1 MNTRELVSSAQRA
14 NFDFAFGLAGALL
27 DEVGKLAE
35 LNARF
40 TRSALKDAW
49 VAAESAIDKPQDWTA
64 VRARSPSR
72 WPKLQSYHREWLDI
86 VSSGHADVI
95 KVAQAG
101 SDQYVHRIQ
110 AFVDDAAKFAP
121 SGSEATVAAWNSAIV
136 AANTLYQTLGSTGS
150 KPSTSR
156 AATST
161 SPRSPRRSRPNGRST
176 RNSRPP
182 SDNGRCGRRNRLP
195 QAERIDGARHPP
207 PSAWQRDEIGR
218 RPQRALLGLRRV
230 VERARGR
237 CDTRPAHCRRAARPA
252 RPARRATRHAHGRA
266 ARGNAGCRC
275 GHGPSLH
282 TPPVRHDATR
292 SVRFSSRCRW
302 HR

>member
-64 VRARSPSR
+64 VPRAFTEPLAE
-72 WPKLQSYHREWLDI
+72 KLQSYHREWLDI

-136 AANTLYQTLGSTGS
+136 AANTLYQTLGSTGQQAVEVARSNFDVAALAAS
-150 KPSTSR
+150 KQAKR
-156 AATST
+156 AV
-161 SPRSPRRSRPNGRST
+161 
-176 RNSRPP
+176 
-182 SDNGRCGRRNRLP
+182 DQEQ
-195 QAERIDGARHPP
+195 QAAKR
-207 PSAWQRDEIGR
+207 
-218 RPQRALLGLRRV
+218 
-230 VERARGR
+230 
-237 CDTRPAHCRRAARPA
+237 
-252 RPARRATRHAHGRA
+252 
-266 ARGNAGCRC
+266 
-275 GHGPSLH
+275 
-282 TPPVRHDATR
+282 
-292 SVRFSSRCRW
+292 
-302 HR
+302 